1 MKTVGVIGGLGPK
14 TSAEFGLEIINLCVK
29 KNKKQRP
36 PILSWNIPLPLK
48 IEEEVIT
55 KNKGE
60 KKYLPFLVNAA
71 KILEKAGPDFLVM
84 PCNTMHIFIEEI
96 RKSVSI
102 PIVSIVDETILE
114 IKKRKISKVGIL
126 ATSTTISKDLFQTK
140 LQKKGIKVITPNS
153 NQQKKIDRLIYN
165 LVMDKQTPKN
175 QIVVDQVLKDLEDKG
190 VKNIILACTDLQLL
204 IKEKPGME
212 ILDTMHILAK
222 ATVRE
227 ILKEEVNKNGN
238 TKKSNI
244 TNPRQC

>member
-1 MKTVGVIGGLGPK
+1 
-14 TSAEFGLEIINLCVK
+14 
-29 KNKKQRP
+29 
-36 PILSWNIPLPLK
+36 
-48 IEEEVIT
+48 
-55 KNKGE
+55 
-60 KKYLPFLVNAA
+60 
-71 KILEKAGPDFLVM
+71 
-84 PCNTMHIFIEEI
+84 
-96 RKSVSI
+96 
-102 PIVSIVDETILE
+102 
-114 IKKRKISKVGIL
+114 
-126 ATSTTISKDLFQTK
+126 
-140 LQKKGIKVITPNS
+140 
-153 NQQKKIDRLIYN
+153 
-165 LVMDKQTPKN
+165 MDKQTPKN